1 MEKDRARQ
9 ASPSTR
15 ALGQALESQPRPV
28 PQIPSLPRF
37 CCLLPLKLHF

>member
-15 ALGQALESQPRPV
+15 ALGQALESQPHPV
-28 PQIPSLPRF
+28 PQIPSLPPF